1 MKKIILTG
9 SNGMLGKALKKE
21 LSDSFELQ
29 SFSKNE
35 LDITDFVAVAE
46 ILEAAQPDFVVNAAA
61 FTKVDAAET
70 ERILAEKVN
79 SAAVSNL
86 AQICKKIGAK
96 LIHFSTDYVFDGKP
110 KAQPAVALRS
120 PKGEGRA
127 KAGENLDGF
136 SEKDEPNPI
145 NFYGKTKLEGEEA
158 IRESGCEFAIIR
170 TSWLFGEGENF
181 VEKMLAL
188 GKRNCEIKVV
198 ADQIGCPTFSEDLAE
213 AVKKILIENRSGIFH
228 LTNSGKTSWA
238 DFARKIFELAG
249 MDVKVIPVAS
259 EEFSTPAKRPRNSVL
274 LNTKLPKIRR
284 WEEGLEE
291 FLEKRN

>member
-1 MKKIILTG
+1 MPKIILTG
-9 SNGMLGKALKKE
+9 SDGMLGKALKKE
-21 LSDSFELQ
+21 LSGSSELQ

-70 ERILAEKVN
+70 DQILAEKVN
-79 SAAVSNL
+79 STAVGNL
-86 AQICKKIGAK
+86 ARICKKIGAK
-96 LIHFSTDYVFDGKP
+96 LIHFSTDYVFDG
-110 KAQPAVALRS
+110 
-120 PKGEGRA
+120 
-127 KAGENLDGF
+127 ENENGF
-136 SEKDEPNPI
+136 PEKDEPNPI

-228 LTNSGKTSWA
+228 LTNLGKTSWA
-238 DFARKIFELAG
+238 DFARKIFGLAG

-259 EEFSTPAKRPRNSVL
+259 EEFPTPAKRPRNSVL
-274 LNTKLPKIRR
+274 QNTKLPKMRS
-284 WEEGLEE
+284 WEEALAE
-291 FLEKRN
+291 FLH